1 MAVFWQYLLG
11 LQLSGLRIF
20 KFRKVEPTAGI
31 EPVTYGLQSH
41 RPLPFATNPPVFELI
56 FAIIGTIEHA
66 INLYKSY
73 KPPTCGSKMADYAT
87 SGINE

>member
-1 MAVFWQYLLG
+1 MTTKRRRSAMAVETRLSHVTNLL
-11 LQLSGLRIF
+11 S
-20 KFRKVEPTAGI
+20 
-31 EPVTYGLQSH
+31 
-41 RPLPFATNPPVFELI
+41 FELI
-56 FAIIGTIEHA
+56 FAISGTIEHA